1 MTFLKFQEKPKG
13 SQVYYVYEYRS
24 FREKT
29 DKDKSN
35 YGKVRHALV
44 AYHGRADKALKK
56 LIIRAPD
63 FSQETWRKMIHYA
76 KESRK
81 PGTAESN
88 NVVLSQKFTIP
99 ELKFLMLFAPKEKIL
114 YDKLNKT
121 ISIFLSDFAKVIN
134 TIEDIPIQE
143 VIEIIENLEKD
154 ENFELI
160 ESENKKYCLF
170 KDMDYFSAIIK
181 D

>member
-63 FSQETWRKMIHYA
+63 FSQETWRKMVHFA

-88 NVVLSQKFTIP
+88 SIVLSPKFTVP

-114 YDKLNKT
+114 YDKDNKT
-121 ISIFLSDFAKVIN
+121 ISILLSDFAKVIN
-134 TIEDIPIQE
+134 TIEDMQAQE
-143 VIEIIENLEKD
+143 VIEIIEKLDKD
-154 ENFELI
+154 DNFEI
-160 ESENKKYCLF
+160 MEIENKKYCLF
-170 KDMDYFSAIIK
+170 KDMDYFSSIIK
-181 D
+181 E